1 MRGLPPKCKNQ
12 SHSKPKLLKTT
23 ALLNQIVFFL
33 QFIHIMIVRKRMS
46 WMPYKK
52 LYLQSVALLALTGL
66 ILTLSGCG
74 DYQSNVESGNREGT
88 LHWGNGTEPQSL
100 DPHIATG
107 VPEHHIISSLM
118 EGLVHK
124 DGETLE
130 PRPGVAKSWDISAD
144 GRVYTF
150 YLRQDARW
158 SNGDLHNAHDYV
170 WSWWRA
176 LQPALGNLYAYMY
189 FPIANAKAY
198 YDGEIS
204 DFSQVGVKALDDYVL
219 QVTLTEP
226 IPYFLQLLDHYST
239 YPVHR
244 ATVEKFGKAD
254 QRGTRWTFE
263 GNIVG
268 NGAFKLKEWKINR
281 HITVERN
288 PHYWNAENVRLNQ
301 VVFYPTE
308 NVTTEERMFRAGQL
322 HYSGI
327 PSDKI
332 QAYSQSN
339 DPSLCIQPYLGVYFY
354 RLNVDKPQLSD
365 KRVRR
370 ALGMTINRDQLVSQI
385 TKGGQIPAYA
395 ITPPGTMGYYPE
407 SDLAFDPEAAR
418 KLLAEAGYPNGEG
431 FPTTEILYNTSEGHR
446 KIAVALQQMWKKHLN
461 IDVVL
466 LNQEWKVYLDTVS
479 NHHYEIARAGWIG
492 DYVDPNNFLDM
503 FLCNGGNNR
512 THWCNPE
519 YDQIIL
525 QQVPKAKTHQQRL
538 DLFKQA
544 ENILL
549 DEMPVI
555 PIYIY
560 TSNNLVHPT
569 VKNFG
574 RNILN
579 QANYREMYLESE
591 KTEAID

>member
-1 MRGLPPKCKNQ
+1 
-12 SHSKPKLLKTT
+12 
-23 ALLNQIVFFL
+23 
-33 QFIHIMIVRKRMS
+33 
-46 WMPYKK
+46 
-52 LYLQSVALLALTGL
+52 
-66 ILTLSGCG
+66 
-74 DYQSNVESGNREGT
+74 
-88 LHWGNGTEPQSL
+88 
-100 DPHIATG
+100 
-107 VPEHHIISSLM
+107 M
-118 EGLVHK
+118 EGLIHK

-130 PRPGVAKSWDISAD
+130 PRPGVAESWDISDD

-150 YLRQDARW
+150 YLRKNARW
-158 SNGDLHNAHDYV
+158 SNGDPHNAHDYV

-198 YDGEIS
+198 YEGEINNF
-204 DFSQVGVKALDDYVL
+204 DQVGVKALDDYTL

-244 ATVEKFGKAD
+244 ATVEKFGTAD
-254 QRGTRWTFE
+254 QRGTRWTYE

-268 NGAFKLKEWKINR
+268 NGAFQLKEWKINR
-281 HITVERN
+281 RITVERN
-288 PHYWNAENVRLNQ
+288 PHYWNADNVRLNQ

-332 QAYSQSN
+332 EVYKAAN
-339 DPSLCIQPYLGVYFY
+339 DPSLRIQPYLGIYFY
-354 RLNVDKPQLSD
+354 RLNVEQPHLKD

-370 ALGMTINRDQLVSQI
+370 ALGMTINRDLLVSQI

-407 SDLAFDPEAAR
+407 SDLTFDPETA
-418 KLLAEAGYPNGEG
+418 KQLLAEAGYPNGEG

-461 IDVVL
+461 IDVTL

-479 NHHYEIARAGWIG
+479 NRHYEIARAGWIG

-512 THWCNPE
+512 TNWCNSN
-519 YDQIIL
+519 YDQLIL
-525 QQVPKAKTHQQRL
+525 EQVPKATSHQQRL
-538 DLFKQA
+538 ALFKQA
-544 ENILL
+544 EKLLL

-555 PIYIY
+555 PIYVY

-569 VKNFG
+569 LKNFG

-579 QANYREMYLESE
+579 QANYREMYLEPE
-591 KTEAID
+591 KSMEVLD

>member
-1 MRGLPPKCKNQ
+1 
-12 SHSKPKLLKTT
+12 
-23 ALLNQIVFFL
+23 
-33 QFIHIMIVRKRMS
+33 
-46 WMPYKK
+46 MPYKK
-52 LYLQSVALLALTGL
+52 LYLQSLGLLALTGL
-66 ILTLSGCG
+66 ILTLSSCG

-130 PRPGVAKSWDISAD
+130 PRPGVAKSWEISAD

-158 SNGDLHNAHDYV
+158 SNGDPHNAHDYV

-281 HITVERN
+281 RITVERN
-288 PHYWNAENVRLNQ
+288 PFYWDAANVRLNQ

-332 QAYSQSN
+332 QVYSQSD
-339 DPSLCIQPYLGVYFY
+339 DPSLRIQPYLGVYFY

-385 TKGGQIPAYA
+385 TKGGQIPAYT

-407 SDLAFDPEAAR
+407 SDLTFDPEAAK

-512 THWCNPE
+512 TRWCNPK

-525 QQVPKAKTHQQRL
+525 QQVPKAKSHQQRL
-538 DLFKQA
+538 ALFQQA

-549 DEMPVI
+549 EEMPVI

-579 QANYREMYLESE
+579 QANYREMYLEPE

>member
-1 MRGLPPKCKNQ
+1 ML
-12 SHSKPKLLKTT
+12 
-23 ALLNQIVFFL
+23 
-33 QFIHIMIVRKRMS
+33 
-46 WMPYKK
+46 YKK
-52 LYLQSVALLALTGL
+52 LYSKSVAVLVLTGL
-66 ILTLSGCG
+66 ILTLSSCG

-204 DFSQVGVKALDDYVL
+204 DFSQVGVKALGDYVL

-244 ATVEKFGKAD
+244 ATIEKFGAAD

-281 HITVERN
+281 RITVERN

-332 QAYSQSN
+332 QAYSQSD
-339 DPSLCIQPYLGVYFY
+339 DPSLRIQPYLGVYFY

-407 SDLAFDPEAAR
+407 SDLAFDPEAAK

-538 DLFKQA
+538 ELFQQA
-544 ENILL
+544 ETILL

>member
-1 MRGLPPKCKNQ
+1 ML
-12 SHSKPKLLKTT
+12 
-23 ALLNQIVFFL
+23 
-33 QFIHIMIVRKRMS
+33 
-46 WMPYKK
+46 YKK
-52 LYLQSVALLALTGL
+52 LYSKSVALLALTGL
-66 ILTLSGCG
+66 ILTLSSCG

-204 DFSQVGVKALDDYVL
+204 DFSQVGVKALGDYVL

-244 ATVEKFGKAD
+244 ATIEKFGAAD

-281 HITVERN
+281 RITVERN

-332 QAYSQSN
+332 QAYSQSD
-339 DPSLCIQPYLGVYFY
+339 DPSLRIQPYLGVYFY

-407 SDLAFDPEAAR
+407 SDLAFDPEAAK

-512 THWCNPE
+512 TRWCNPE

-538 DLFKQA
+538 ELFQQA
-544 ENILL
+544 ETILL

-591 KTEAID
+591 QTEAID

>member
-1 MRGLPPKCKNQ
+1 MLIQKHR
-12 SHSKPKLLKTT
+12 SKSVLLSIVLCLT
-23 ALLNQIVFFL
+23 AI
-33 QFIHIMIVRKRMS
+33 
-46 WMPYKK
+46 
-52 LYLQSVALLALTGL
+52 T
-66 ILTLSGCG
+66 SGCG
-74 DYQSNVESGNREGT
+74 DYQSNVESGNLNGI
-88 LHWGNGTEPQSL
+88 LHWGNGTEPQSI

-107 VPEHHIISSLM
+107 VPEHHIISALM
-118 EGLVHK
+118 EGLIYK

-130 PRPGVAKSWDISAD
+130 PRPGVAKTWDISDD
-144 GRVYTF
+144 GRIYTF
-150 YLRQDARW
+150 YLRENARW
-158 SNGDLHNAHDYV
+158 SNGDKHNAHDYV

-189 FPIANAKAY
+189 FPIENAKAY
-198 YDGEIS
+198 YEGKIS
-204 DFSQVGVKALDDYVL
+204 DFDQVGVKALDDYTL
-219 QVTLTEP
+219 QVTLTNP

-239 YPVHR
+239 FPVHR
-244 ATVEKFGKAD
+244 ATVEKFGAPD
-254 QRGTRWTFE
+254 QRGTRWTYE

-268 NGAFKLKEWKINR
+268 NGAFQLKEWKINR
-281 HITVERN
+281 RITVERN
-288 PHYWNAENVRLNQ
+288 PFYWNADKVRLNQ
-301 VVFYPTE
+301 IVFYPTE

-332 QAYSQSN
+332 EVYKQAG
-339 DPSLCIQPYLGVYFY
+339 DPSLRIQPYLGIYFY
-354 RLNVDKPQLSD
+354 RINVSQPHLQD

-370 ALGMTINRDQLVSQI
+370 ALGMTINREQLVSQI
-385 TKGGQIPAYA
+385 IKGGQIPAYA

-407 SDLAFDPEAAR
+407 SDLKFDPDGAK

-461 IDVVL
+461 IDVTL

-479 NHHYEIARAGWIG
+479 NKHYAIARAGWIG

-512 THWCNPE
+512 TNWCNKE
-519 YDQIIL
+519 YDQLIL
-525 QQVPKAKTHQQRL
+525 ERVPTAKTHAERL
-538 DLFKQA
+538 EVFKQA
-544 ENILL
+544 EMMLL
-549 DEMPVI
+549 EEMPVI
-555 PIYIY
+555 PIYVY
-560 TSNNLVHPT
+560 TSNNLVHPS

-579 QANYREMYLESE
+579 QANYREFYLEPQLTKEDSP
-591 KTEAID
+591 

>member
-1 MRGLPPKCKNQ
+1 ML
-12 SHSKPKLLKTT
+12 
-23 ALLNQIVFFL
+23 
-33 QFIHIMIVRKRMS
+33 
-46 WMPYKK
+46 YKK
-52 LYLQSVALLALTGL
+52 LYLKLVALLAVTGL

-118 EGLVHK
+118 EGLVNK

-204 DFSQVGVKALDDYVL
+204 DFSQVGVKALGDYVL

-244 ATVEKFGKAD
+244 ATIEKFGTAD

-268 NGAFKLKEWKINR
+268 NGAFQLKEWKINR
-281 HITVERN
+281 RITVERN

-332 QAYSQSN
+332 QAYSQSD
-339 DPSLCIQPYLGVYFY
+339 DPSLRIQPYLGVYFY

-407 SDLAFDPEAAR
+407 SDLTFDPEGAK

-512 THWCNPE
+512 TRWCNPE

-538 DLFKQA
+538 ELFQKA
-544 ENILL
+544 ETILL

>member
-1 MRGLPPKCKNQ
+1 ML
-12 SHSKPKLLKTT
+12 
-23 ALLNQIVFFL
+23 
-33 QFIHIMIVRKRMS
+33 
-46 WMPYKK
+46 YKK
-52 LYLQSVALLALTGL
+52 LYLKLVALLAVTGL

-130 PRPGVAKSWDISAD
+130 PRPGVAKSWDISTD

-204 DFSQVGVKALDDYVL
+204 DFSQVGVKALGDYVL

-244 ATVEKFGKAD
+244 ATIEKFGTAD

-268 NGAFKLKEWKINR
+268 NGAFQLKEWKINR
-281 HITVERN
+281 RITVERN

-332 QAYSQSN
+332 QAYSQSD
-339 DPSLCIQPYLGVYFY
+339 DPSLRIQPYLGVYFY
-354 RLNVDKPQLSD
+354 RLNVDKAQLSD

-407 SDLAFDPEAAR
+407 SDLTFDPEGAK

-512 THWCNPE
+512 TRWCNPE

-538 DLFKQA
+538 ELFQKA
-544 ENILL
+544 ETILL

-560 TSNNLVHPT
+560 TSNNLVNPT

>member
-1 MRGLPPKCKNQ
+1 ML
-12 SHSKPKLLKTT
+12 
-23 ALLNQIVFFL
+23 
-33 QFIHIMIVRKRMS
+33 
-46 WMPYKK
+46 YKK
-52 LYLQSVALLALTGL
+52 LYLKLVALLALTGL
-66 ILTLSGCG
+66 ILSLSGCG

-198 YDGEIS
+198 YDGEIN

-268 NGAFKLKEWKINR
+268 NGAFQLKEWKINR
-281 HITVERN
+281 RITVERN

-332 QAYSQSN
+332 QAYSQSD
-339 DPSLCIQPYLGVYFY
+339 DPSLRIQPYLGVYFY

-407 SDLAFDPEAAR
+407 SDLTFDPEGAK

-512 THWCNPE
+512 TRWCNPE

-538 DLFKQA
+538 ELFQQA
-544 ENILL
+544 ETILL

>member
-1 MRGLPPKCKNQ
+1 MLYQKFY
-12 SHSKPKLLKTT
+12 LK
-23 ALLNQIVFFL
+23 
-33 QFIHIMIVRKRMS
+33 
-46 WMPYKK
+46 
-52 LYLQSVALLALTGL
+52 SVALSAITLL

-150 YLRQDARW
+150 YLRKDARW
-158 SNGDLHNAHDYV
+158 SNGDPHNAHDYV

-204 DFSQVGVKALDDYVL
+204 DFSQVGVKALDDYIL

-244 ATVEKFGKAD
+244 ATVEKFGTAD

-268 NGAFKLKEWKINR
+268 NGAFQLKEWKINR
-281 HITVERN
+281 RITVERN
-288 PHYWNAENVRLNQ
+288 PFYWDAANVRLNQ

-332 QAYSQSN
+332 QAYSQSD
-339 DPSLCIQPYLGVYFY
+339 DPSLRIQPYLGVYFY

-370 ALGMTINRDQLVSQI
+370 ALGMAINRDQLVSQI
-385 TKGGQIPAYA
+385 TKGGQIPAYT

-407 SDLAFDPEAAR
+407 SDLTFDPEAAK

-512 THWCNPE
+512 TRWCNNE

-538 DLFKQA
+538 DLFQQA

-579 QANYREMYLESE
+579 QANYREMYLEPE
-591 KTEAID
+591 NTEAID

>member
-1 MRGLPPKCKNQ
+1 MLNLKHCLK
-12 SHSKPKLLKTT
+12 SLLLSVTLCPT
-23 ALLNQIVFFL
+23 VF
-33 QFIHIMIVRKRMS
+33 M
-46 WMPYKK
+46 
-52 LYLQSVALLALTGL
+52 
-66 ILTLSGCG
+66 SGCG
-74 DYQSNVESGNREGT
+74 DYQSNVESGNLNGV
-88 LHWGNGTEPQSL
+88 LHWGNGTEPQSI

-107 VPEHHIISSLM
+107 VPEHHIISALM
-118 EGLVHK
+118 EGLIYK

-130 PRPGVAKSWDISAD
+130 PRPGVAKKWDVSDD

-150 YLRQDARW
+150 YLRKNARW
-158 SNGDLHNAHDYV
+158 SNGDKHNAHDYV

-189 FPIANAKAY
+189 FPIENAKAY
-198 YDGEIS
+198 YEGKIS
-204 DFSQVGVKALDDYVL
+204 DFDQVGVKALDDFTL
-219 QVTLTEP
+219 QVTLTNP

-244 ATVEKFGKAD
+244 ATVEKFGAPD
-254 QRGTRWTFE
+254 QRGTRWTYE

-268 NGAFKLKEWKINR
+268 NGAFQLKEWKINR
-281 HITVERN
+281 RITVERN
-288 PHYWNAENVRLNQ
+288 PYYWNADNVRLNE

-308 NVTTEERMFRAGQL
+308 NVTAEERMFRAGQL

-332 QAYSQSN
+332 EVYKKEGN
-339 DPSLCIQPYLGVYFY
+339 PSLRIQPYLGIYFY
-354 RLNVDKPQLSD
+354 RINVSQPHLQD

-407 SDLAFDPEAAR
+407 SDLTFDPEAA
-418 KLLAEAGYPNGEG
+418 KQLLAQAGYPNGKG
-431 FPTTEILYNTSEGHR
+431 FPATEILYNTSEGHR

-461 IDVVL
+461 IDVTL

-479 NHHYEIARAGWIG
+479 NKHYEIARAGWIG

-512 THWCNPE
+512 TNWCNE
-519 YDQIIL
+519 QYDQLIL
-525 QQVPKAKTHQQRL
+525 ERGPAAKTHGERL
-538 DLFKQA
+538 EIFKQA
-544 ENILL
+544 EKILL
-549 DEMPVI
+549 EEMPVI
-555 PIYIY
+555 PIYVY
-560 TSNNLVHPT
+560 TSNNLVHPS

-579 QANYREMYLESE
+579 QANYRDFYLEPELTKEGSP
-591 KTEAID
+591 

>member
-1 MRGLPPKCKNQ
+1 ML
-12 SHSKPKLLKTT
+12 
-23 ALLNQIVFFL
+23 
-33 QFIHIMIVRKRMS
+33 
-46 WMPYKK
+46 YKK
-52 LYLQSVALLALTGL
+52 LYLKLVALLAVTGL

-204 DFSQVGVKALDDYVL
+204 DFSQVGVKALGDYVL

-268 NGAFKLKEWKINR
+268 NGAFQLKEWKINR
-281 HITVERN
+281 RITVERN

-332 QAYSQSN
+332 QAYSQSD
-339 DPSLCIQPYLGVYFY
+339 DPSLRIQPYLGVYFY

-407 SDLAFDPEAAR
+407 SDLTFDPEGAK

-512 THWCNPE
+512 TRWCNPE

-538 DLFKQA
+538 ELFQKA
-544 ENILL
+544 ETILL

-560 TSNNLVHPT
+560 TSNNLVHST